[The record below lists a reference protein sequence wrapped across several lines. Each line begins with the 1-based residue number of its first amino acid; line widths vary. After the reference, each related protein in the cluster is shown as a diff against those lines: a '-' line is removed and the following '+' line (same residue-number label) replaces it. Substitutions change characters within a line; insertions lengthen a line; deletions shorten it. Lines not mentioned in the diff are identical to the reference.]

1 MKKYKIGEFSKKVG
15 VTQEFLKHYQNNG
28 ILIPNEITEAKY
40 RYYDQRNASTVLEII
55 KDKNYGF
62 SVKEIEQVFRHSS
75 TDQVLTLMEP
85 KIEQMKRQ
93 LIFMQ
98 GVIAE
103 YEKLKTFCEETR
115 QDQWLVKATDAFYF
129 LPHVDVHGFVEDPFI
144 YEILPAWI
152 QHMPIVKSCQRCPAD
167 QPEDYVW
174 GLSVPQQAADQI
186 QLPVNS
192 SVQLCPRRQF
202 FEYHSIFALGKSK
215 ENPLQKALAQMRL
228 LGLKPVDSIYRNILM
243 YTEYQSDGT
252 VEHSILYIPFIQESF
267 IPDPDRD

>member
-1 MKKYKIGEFSKKVG
+1 
-15 VTQEFLKHYQNNG
+15 
-28 ILIPNEITEAKY
+28 
-40 RYYDQRNASTVLEII
+40 
-55 KDKNYGF
+55 
-62 SVKEIEQVFRHSS
+62 
-75 TDQVLTLMEP
+75 MEP

-115 QDQWLVKATDAFYF
+115 QDQWFVKATDAFYF